1 MVWNIFE
8 SHKLAIG
15 RLYFEKQMVDGC
27 VTQVV
32 ISCSEVGSNI
42 CLYRFVNGRLY
53 RSNCFNSFFLL
64 AETFNYFLKPLKTG
78 FINFTFSLE
87 PIELLFWFRIWHH
100 QHQHQPVQKTDVH
113 NLYLTRDWNV
123 IAMAHFLK
131 TFWRMRILRFNL
143 IF

>member
-32 ISCSEVGSNI
+32 ISCSEVGSKI

-78 FINFTFSLE
+78 FKLHLFSRTHRASVLISNMTSSASTSTYAKNWCSQFIFDKGLE
-87 PIELLFWFRIWHH
+87 CYCNGSFFE
-100 QHQHQPVQKTDVH
+100 
-113 NLYLTRDWNV
+113 N
-123 IAMAHFLK
+123 FLK
-131 TFWRMRILRFNL
+131 NENPPI
-143 IF
+143 